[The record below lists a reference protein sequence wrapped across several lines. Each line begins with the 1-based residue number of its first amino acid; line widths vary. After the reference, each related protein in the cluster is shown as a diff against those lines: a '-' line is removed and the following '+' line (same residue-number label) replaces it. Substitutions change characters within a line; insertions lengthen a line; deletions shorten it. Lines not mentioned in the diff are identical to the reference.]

1 MNQAQQILTS
11 CEKFRINLDLK
22 NVKLVLALLN
32 NPQNSFKSI
41 HVAGTNGKGSTCKII
56 NDILIEH
63 FKNTDKKVGLFT
75 SPHLFSYTERIKI
88 NNDDIPKYVFNRLT
102 TDIDSFSKKHNIDLT
117 EFELLTVTAFYYFY
131 IKKVDYAVV
140 EVGLGGK
147 YDATNVL
154 NPVVEVITTI
164 DFDHTERL
172 GDTISKIALQKAGI
186 IKQNSTV
193 VVSKNNLG
201 FDVIEKVAKNTSSKL
216 ISVEPVDTKINLKGD
231 FQKENL
237 SLALSA
243 IENLNLNISK
253 ETIENAL
260 KTVKWK
266 FRMDFD
272 KEKNLLIDGCHNP
285 SGTKIL
291 REFLDKEFKNEKKT
305 FVFGCLKNKD
315 YKKMLELLIKE
326 EDELYFY
333 EFDYPNALKF
343 DELDENLKA
352 KAKKLSNQK
361 EVENIIK
368 TTKNLKIV
376 CGSLYMLGIIFKDFI
391 V

>member
-1 MNQAQQILTS
+1 MNSSQQILTS

-22 NVKLVLALLN
+22 SVKLVLALLD

-56 NDILIEH
+56 NDVLVEH
-63 FKNTDKKVGLFT
+63 FKNTDKKIGLFT

-88 NNDDIPKYVFNRLT
+88 NNEDIPEYVFNRLIV
-102 TDIDSFSKKHNIDLT
+102 DIDNFSKKHNINLT

-131 IKKVDYAVV
+131 IKKVDYAII

-154 NPVVEVITTI
+154 NPIVEVITTI

-172 GDTISKIALQKAGI
+172 GDSISKIALQKAGI
-186 IKQNSTV
+186 IKQNSIV

-201 FDVIEKVAKNTSSKL
+201 FDVIEKVVKNTSSKL
-216 ISVEPVDTKINLKGD
+216 VSTEPIDAKINLRGD

-243 IENLNLNISK
+243 IENLNLNISE
-253 ETIENAL
+253 ETIKNAL
-260 KTVKWK
+260 KNVEWK
-266 FRMDFD
+266 FRLDFD
-272 KEKNLLIDGCHNP
+272 KEKNLLIDGGHNP
-285 SGTKIL
+285 SGIAAL
-291 REFLDKEFKNEKKT
+291 REYLDKEFKNEKKT
-305 FVFGCLKNKD
+305 FIFGCLKNKD
-315 YKKMLELLIKE
+315 YKKMLDLLIKD
-326 EDELYFY
+326 EDEFYFY

-343 DELDENLKA
+343 DELDENIKS
-352 KAKKLSNQK
+352 KAKKLSTKK

-376 CGSLYMLGIIFKDFI
+376 CGSLYMLGIVFKDFI